1 MPMFR
6 IVTRKTSISTPD
18 RSIFIDSIFGTKT
31 ISQKLDLNLSMYEVN
46 FSERVQ
52 IGLEHVGAIPLTP
65 DAAQGVLDLSSFSPQ
80 VKISE
85 DNSGKYKFSLRASSH
100 RELNSTDEDTLR
112 KFAEEAFDKRDSCM
126 HSIDKL
132 ERELFLHDR
141 FKNNDP
147 EWRSVFDENK
157 NWKKLA
163 TKPTSQT

>member
-18 RSIFIDSIFGTKT
+18 RSIFIDSVFGTQT

-46 FSERVQ
+46 LSQRVQ
-52 IGLEHVGAIPLTP
+52 IGLEHVGAIPLSP
-65 DAAQGVLDLSSFSPQ
+65 DAARGVLDLSFFSPQ

-112 KFAEEAFDKRDSCM
+112 KFAEGAFEKRDSCM
-126 HSIDKL
+126 HSIDKI
-132 ERELFLHDR
+132 ERENFLSDR
-141 FKNNDP
+141 FKNNDS
-147 EWRSVFDENK
+147 EWRPVFDENRD
-157 NWKKLA
+157 WKKLA
-163 TKPTSQT
+163 TKLASQT